1 MTPLKT
7 TSSHRT
13 DSSSRSPRIVVVR
26 VELTPTAKRQS
37 ASVADRLG
45 MTQIA
50 TLSRLVE
57 WFAGQS
63 EEVQAAVLG
72 HSGTAGAERD
82 VARKIWE
89 QKAAGADKSR

>member
-1 MTPLKT
+1 MTPPKT
-7 TSSHRT
+7 TSHRT
-13 DSSSRSPRIVVVR
+13 ESSKSPRIVVVR

-63 EEVQAAVLG
+63 EEVQKAVLG
-72 HSGTAGAERD
+72 HSNTAAAGAD
-82 VARKIWE
+82 VVRKIWE
-89 QKAAGADKSR
+89 QKAGADNSR